1 MKTRTLL
8 IALAA
13 VGLAGMA
20 RAGDISVD
28 FRLDPI
34 TGLSTD
40 GSSPPGTVGQ
50 WITPNT
56 FSGSTTAIHYWA
68 DQSTSYRENSFDSGH
83 LAGSAVGT
91 QPFGNYSRGV
101 DAVAPDAPS
110 AHVTVEPGHLR
121 SEVSRPKNGDSA
133 DVHLDWQRA
142 FTLAPNSSVTLSGL
156 LTLDSTVPLSPTASY
171 GTTPNPRDTIANSAT
186 LSFRDNASW
195 GWGNGITI
203 IANILNQ
210 DPRDFH
216 APFLG
221 IAPGPDDFA
230 YSADPQGHLSLTV
243 FNRSNQSMFGSFEI
257 LFLSSV
263 DQMPIPEPSTWLAML
278 VGLAVLAWR
287 YRPAAGGRPVP
298 DLSSAL
304 PHGSSDSLAW
314 R

>member
-1 MKTRTLL
+1 MKTRNLL

-13 VGLAGMA
+13 VGLTGLA
-20 RAGDISVD
+20 RAGDVSVD
-28 FRLDPI
+28 FRLDPL

-40 GSSPPGTVGQ
+40 ASSPSGTVGH

-68 DQSTSYRENSFDSGH
+68 DQSTSYRETSFDSQR

-91 QPFGNYSRGV
+91 QPFGNYRRGV
-101 DAVAPDAPS
+101 DRVAADAPS
-110 AHVTVEPGHLR
+110 AHVTVEPGHLHA
-121 SEVSRPKNGDSA
+121 EVSRPKMGDSA

-142 FTLAPNSSVTLSGL
+142 FTLDPNSSITLSGL
-156 LTLDSTVPLSPTASY
+156 LALDSTVPLSPTASY
-171 GTTPNPRDTIANSAT
+171 STTPKPRDTIANSAT
-186 LSFRDNASW
+186 LSFRDNTGW
-195 GWGNGITI
+195 GSGNGIAL

-221 IAPGPDDFA
+221 IEPGPDDFA
-230 YSADPQGHLSLTV
+230 YSADPQGHLSLTI

-257 LFLSSV
+257 LFLASV

-278 VGLAVLAWR
+278 VGLAVLFWR
-287 YRPAAGGRPVP
+287 YRPAAGRAPEGVVN
-298 DLSSAL
+298 A
-304 PHGSSDSLAW
+304 
-314 R
+314 